1 MEKRMNKAHTDGKD
15 HHVQV
20 LITLIREFAT
30 NKERERERK
39 GEKRDEKIRKEKGR
53 E

>member
-1 MEKRMNKAHTDGKD
+1 MEKRMNKAHTDVKD

-30 NKERERERK
+30 KKERERGRKIEKDRER
-39 GEKRDEKIRKEKGR
+39 
-53 E
+53 